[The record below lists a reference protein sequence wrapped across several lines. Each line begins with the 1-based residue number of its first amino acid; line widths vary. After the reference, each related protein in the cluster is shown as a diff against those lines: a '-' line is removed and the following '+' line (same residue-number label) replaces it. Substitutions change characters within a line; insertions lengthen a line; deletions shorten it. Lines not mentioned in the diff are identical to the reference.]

1 MSLKRKAQLEE
12 VEEVAEEEREL
23 ALLSFVVAA

>member
-23 ALLSFVVAA
+23 APLSFVVAA